1 MTHSKITNT
10 EIIEKWELT
19 EEDLCK
25 ALAFWLDDQSNNGPF
40 EITPNDLDWDISQGS
55 LLKGVTYTRVTVES
69 NKEPQS

>member
-1 MTHSKITNT
+1 MTPFKVTNT
-10 EIIEKWELT
+10 ETIERWELT

-25 ALAFWLDDQSNNGPF
+25 ALAFWLGHQNNDGPF

-69 NKEPQS
+69 SKEPQP